1 MSAALGVT
9 FACANMA
16 AEACTRIL
24 YLAKRVLSSAIST
37 SMILPFA
44 ASRVVLV
51 RLACSRAKLK
61 RDEVPPFSAL
71 NVATFS
77 IACVKKLV
85 VIAPRVDA
93 EALVET
99 AKVIAPEV
107 PKALLVPTVVE
118 SNVIALSKRPLLMLT
133 IGPDEP
139 LAVV

>member
-1 MSAALGVT
+1 M
-9 FACANMA
+9 
-16 AEACTRIL
+16 L

-51 RLACSRAKLK
+51 RLACSRAKLN

-71 NVATFS
+71 KVATFS
-77 IACVKKLV
+77 IAWVKKLV
-85 VIAPRVDA
+85 VITPRVEA
-93 EALVET
+93 EALVDT
-99 AKVIAPEV
+99 ASVIAPEA
-107 PKALLVPTVVE
+107 PKALLVPTALE
-118 SNVIALSKRPLLMLT
+118 SNVIALSKRALLMLT